1 MLSRQEEETQEDAIS
16 GKSDIQYWDEN
27 WNQPRVNSNLKNS
40 VNYYKV
46 KDFQPHA
53 IQNFSQDV
61 GIPPSPESKRKKS
74 GASDPRFKRVI
85 NTEERNNN
93 EVFNA
98 EKIIANITRALED
111 RMNNETGLTDKVISY
126 LKAPSETPF
135 YSGESIKAFQNERDV
150 EAERGCRQDL
160 TEIATR
166 DVGFASRIQCSVKG
180 SKAKSEFNRNRN
192 FDHFD
197 DTINNTKCSSL
208 KRSAS
213 DCTLNTKGE
222 EQEVDDVHVIKSY
235 PSASKLNKVHNW
247 MNDCK
252 LPAEKRRSVITVIG
266 QTQTKPFS
274 KILNEIN
281 QRRKLAK
288 ELDKHALC
296 KAIMES
302 AENKADVKNLIA
314 QVDFVLPDGKVIYST
329 EKVLL
334 HGENNRYKID
344 REGEEKKLAALDAE
358 DKLRKRYEMIPE
370 RDSSTQVGK
379 RSKTKR
385 QNRKLGSSAQ
395 EKVSLQNAED
405 KRTYEEGRDDEF
417 CKHAGKERIK
427 RQAKAFHFL
436 SIFPEN
442 KKVLRKQ

>member
-1 MLSRQEEETQEDAIS
+1 M
-16 GKSDIQYWDEN
+16 
-27 WNQPRVNSNLKNS
+27 
-40 VNYYKV
+40 NYYKV

-74 GASDPRFKRVI
+74 GASDPRFKRYSRHQVRVLPGAHSQLTTWLVSQRVI

-213 DCTLNTKGE
+213 DWWVLFWCIALN
-222 EQEVDDVHVIKSY
+222 Y
-235 PSASKLNKVHNW
+235 
-247 MNDCK
+247 
-252 LPAEKRRSVITVIG
+252 
-266 QTQTKPFS
+266 
-274 KILNEIN
+274 
-281 QRRKLAK
+281 
-288 ELDKHALC
+288 
-296 KAIMES
+296 
-302 AENKADVKNLIA
+302 
-314 QVDFVLPDGKVIYST
+314 YST
-329 EKVLL
+329 
-334 HGENNRYKID
+334 
-344 REGEEKKLAALDAE
+344 KL
-358 DKLRKRYEMIPE
+358 K
-370 RDSSTQVGK
+370 
-379 RSKTKR
+379 
-385 QNRKLGSSAQ
+385 N
-395 EKVSLQNAED
+395 
-405 KRTYEEGRDDEF
+405 
-417 CKHAGKERIK
+417 
-427 RQAKAFHFL
+427 
-436 SIFPEN
+436 
-442 KKVLRKQ
+442 